1 MACFSVSSHF
11 HLAFQMAFSHSIF
24 RWLFQ
29 VAFRVCT
36 IFALSHVQIPCGING
51 LGFHFTFLPGRAWG
65 AMDRAAISQL
75 TLDQLGHLIH
85 QCLQEFGRR
94 LGRQTDETTVFRVTL
109 GSVQP
114 GEPITEALFPSPPT
128 PPLPAF
134 LCCHRCSRCS
144 SYCYDQNPAHTE
156 HLCEA
161 HASEQSTH
169 APW

>member
-1 MACFSVSSHF
+1 MAWLSVSWHS
-11 HLAFQMAFSHSIF
+11 HLAFSPYFFTWHF
-24 RWLFQ
+24 RWRFMLLPG
-29 VAFRVCT
+29 
-36 IFALSHVQIPCGING
+36 FALSHFNMFRSHVMSTIW
-51 LGFHFTFLPGRAWG
+51 GFHFTFLPGRAWG